1 MALTS
6 TIYRFKIKVSDID
19 RGLYETLELR
29 IAMHPSESV
38 PFLLTRMIAYVH
50 NYQEGIEFTQG
61 LSNPDD
67 PAIWVKDLT
76 GSLLLWIEIG
86 NPTAKRLHK
95 ASKSAKQVR
104 IYTHKDPENLK
115 KDLEKEEIFKK
126 EAIEVFSLPQ
136 KFLNA
141 LGETLERDNAWE
153 YLYNEGEL
161 SISTKN
167 ESFDTELKSHSL

>member
-1 MALTS
+1 MALPS
-6 TIYRFKIKVSDID
+6 TIHRFKIKISDID

-29 IAMHPSESV
+29 IAMHPSESI

-50 NYQEGIEFTQG
+50 SYQEGIEFTQG

-76 GSLLLWIEIG
+76 GKLLLWIEIG

-95 ASKSAKQVR
+95 ASKIAERVR

-126 EAIEVFSLPQ
+126 ESIEVFSIPQ

-141 LGETLERDNAWE
+141 LGETLERDNTWE

-167 ESFDTELKSHSL
+167 GAFDTELKSHSI